1 MRKSYKLHSSI
12 HTIFVLRY
20 VRTLCITLCF
30 SSYVFISFINEITC
44 KMINIDN
51 CYYLKTITALLK
63 VVFIAAEFLVHVL
76 ALQALLYVLVTT
88 GTGTAKCR
96 TEDFPKHLRNTY
108 THKHRLNTT
117 YFWHL
122 LHMYIRCK
130 PKILSAIEPV
140 Q

>member
-1 MRKSYKLHSSI
+1 
-12 HTIFVLRY
+12 
-20 VRTLCITLCF
+20 
-30 SSYVFISFINEITC
+30 
-44 KMINIDN
+44 MINIDN
-51 CYYLKTITALLK
+51 CYYMKTITALLK
-63 VVFIAAEFLVHVL
+63 VVFTAAEFLVHVL

-88 GTGTAKCR
+88 GTSKARCR
-96 TEDFPKHLRNTY
+96 TEDFAKHLRNTY

-130 PKILSAIEPV
+130 SKIPVAIEPV